1 MTVMENKQIYMIA
14 CVSKDNGIGKDGELL
29 WHISK
34 DMQFFRQTTSRSIVV
49 MGGNTFASIGRALP
63 NRRNIVLSRREIDA
77 DGIEVFHDQKSLDE
91 FLEQQTEPIFII
103 GGAAL
108 YNIYINKAEK
118 LYLTEVNA
126 EKPADTFFPT
136 FDKQVYKQEILQS
149 GEFEGVNYRIVEYTR
164 KDKK

>member
-1 MTVMENKQIYMIA
+1 MENKQIYMIA

-34 DMQFFRQTTSRSIVV
+34 DMQFFRQITSHNIVV

-136 FDKQVYKQEILQS
+136 FDKQIYKQEILQS

>member
-1 MTVMENKQIYMIA
+1 MENKQIYMIA

-108 YNIYINKAEK
+108 YNIYINKHEK
-118 LYLTEVNA
+118 LY
-126 EKPADTFFPT
+126 
-136 FDKQVYKQEILQS
+136 
-149 GEFEGVNYRIVEYTR
+149 
-164 KDKK
+164 

>member
-1 MTVMENKQIYMIA
+1 MENKQIYMIA

-34 DMQFFRQTTSRSIVV
+34 DMQFFRQITSRSIVV

-77 DGIEVFHDQKSLDE
+77 DGIEVFHDQRSLDE

-103 GGAAL
+103 GGA
-108 YNIYINKAEK
+108 
-118 LYLTEVNA
+118 V
-126 EKPADTFFPT
+126 
-136 FDKQVYKQEILQS
+136 
-149 GEFEGVNYRIVEYTR
+149 
-164 KDKK
+164 